1 MRGMPEDSKFVD
13 TLVNVRYAET
23 DRMGVVYYANY
34 LVWFEVGRVAWCR
47 EQGFNY
53 RDMESQDGCMLMVA
67 EACCRYKAPAR
78 FDDDL
83 VIRTAVVSATD
94 KIIRFTYE
102 VRDKVSAR
110 LLATG
115 ETAHVVVD
123 LDHKLSRLPDR
134 YRPYFSLPPKPA
146 P

>member
-1 MRGMPEDSKFVD
+1 
-13 TLVNVRYAET
+13 
-23 DRMGVVYYANY
+23 
-34 LVWFEVGRVAWCR
+34 
-47 EQGFNY
+47 
-53 RDMESQDGCMLMVA
+53 MLMVA

-115 ETAHVVVD
+115 ETAHIVVD
-123 LDHKLSRLPDR
+123 LDHKLARLPDR
-134 YRPYFSLPPKPA
+134 YRQYFSLPPKPV